1 MAAPGGRIP
10 RRFTLPRRYHR
21 ALQITALRE
30 WARTQGVPG
39 GPAVGSGHRPRLSTP
54 ADNQRHFF
62 ADGRAT
68 QATRQAPRAAP
79 VTGLGTAAL
88 AEGPFGGGATRVPHL
103 ALCRSLLSM

>member
-1 MAAPGGRIP
+1 
-10 RRFTLPRRYHR
+10 LPRRYHR

-68 QATRQAPRAAP
+68 QATRQASRAAP
-79 VTGLGTAAL
+79 VTGL
-88 AEGPFGGGATRVPHL
+88 ERPRWPRVHSAV
-103 ALCRSLLSM
+103 ALCAFRIWLSVAPSCQC